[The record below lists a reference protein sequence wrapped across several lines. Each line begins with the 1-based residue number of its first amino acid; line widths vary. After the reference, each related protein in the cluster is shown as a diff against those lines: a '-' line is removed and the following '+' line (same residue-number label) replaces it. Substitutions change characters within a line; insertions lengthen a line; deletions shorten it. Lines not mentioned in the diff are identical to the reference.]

1 MSEATLSAPVR
12 YRNALITL
20 RATAPYY
27 PRPLHRPLLMF
38 TPCIASLMLLLPA
51 TVIATLA
58 GPSAADIY
66 AVLGV
71 APATV
76 VVMYMVAKQARTG
89 AHFAVVLCG
98 SGGFGIFAPGII
110 ANLLLSRWFDP
121 AAYTWHVWMGLGF
134 VCGLSGWSL
143 TYAFCSYVFK
153 NSEWFVRKGAESI
166 GLKDQPP
173 Q

>member
-1 MSEATLSAPVR
+1 
-12 YRNALITL
+12 
-20 RATAPYY
+20 
-27 PRPLHRPLLMF
+27 
-38 TPCIASLMLLLPA
+38 MLLLPA

-98 SGGFGIFAPGII
+98 SGGVGVFGPGII
-110 ANLLLSRWFDP
+110 ANYAFAQWFNP
-121 AAYTWHVWMGLGF
+121 ETFTWHVWMGLGF
-134 VCGLSGWSL
+134 LCGLGGWSL
-143 TYAFCSYVFK
+143 TYAVCSFFFK
-153 NSEWFVRKGAESI
+153 NSDWFVRKGAEAI
-166 GLKDQPP
+166 GIRDVPP
-173 Q
+173 NE